1 MGGIVMTVEEK
12 ALIWA
17 RRQKGNVLN
26 NKNVDCFIA
35 GYNMAAKESQ
45 EIIDKGYKEVFTGL
59 PDKLKKQLEDDMES
73 ISYSGYTYSYPD
85 WFIRKE
91 SAYNALRDALKQCE
105 EFIDNIKSLL

>member
-1 MGGIVMTVEEK
+1 MTVEEK

-35 GYNMAAKESQ
+35 GYNMAAKEYK
-45 EIIDKGYKEVFTGL
+45 EVIDKGYKEVLTGL
-59 PDKLKKQLEDDMES
+59 PDKLEKQLEDNEVNLG
-73 ISYSGYTYSYPD
+73 YSGYMYSYPD
-85 WFIRKE
+85 WFIRKK
-91 SAYNALRDALKQCE
+91 SAYKALSDALKQCE